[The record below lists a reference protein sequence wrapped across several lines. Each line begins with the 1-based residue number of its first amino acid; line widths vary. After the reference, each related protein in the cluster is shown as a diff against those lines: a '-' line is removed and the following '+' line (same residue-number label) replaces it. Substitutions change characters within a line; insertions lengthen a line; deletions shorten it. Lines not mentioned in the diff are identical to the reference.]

1 MALFS
6 AIILTWRAATGDIY
20 SPLWVSRLL
29 ERESHMSPTI
39 LDETVDV
46 ICEHYG
52 ERLRGITVDRL
63 AIGIFFT
70 AVKLSC
76 GSGGISYTP
85 ALEIHLDPTRP
96 PLDKEPQPRF
106 KGMPVIEVLA
116 SRNDS
121 ILFRTIR
128 LVVMNALAAPL
139 HMQGKYRVIEGPDV
153 LDLLNLDRV
162 KRIAMVGAILPFVNR
177 LKDMPGLDL
186 KVIEKKNETLS
197 EDVRSFCVPIE
208 QTRQALAECDLA
220 VITGAAI
227 ANGTIDSLLDW
238 KPPNAL
244 AIVVGPTASFVPDA
258 LFSRG
263 VAVVSGVIVS
273 DPDQAVDMVSEGA
286 LAYHLFHE
294 CVRKVSIV
302 NSSLADNEIL
312 VVKASR

>member
-1 MALFS
+1 
-6 AIILTWRAATGDIY
+6 
-20 SPLWVSRLL
+20 
-29 ERESHMSPTI
+29 MSSTI
-39 LDETVDV
+39 LDETVDT
-46 ICEHYG
+46 ICDKYG
-52 ERLRGITVDRL
+52 KQLRAITIERL

-96 PLDKEPQPRF
+96 PLSKEPQPRF
-106 KGMPVIEVLA
+106 KGMPVLEVLA

-121 ILFRTIR
+121 ILFRTVR

-139 HMQGKYRVIEGPDV
+139 HGQGGYHMIEGPDV
-153 LDLLNLDRV
+153 LDLLNLNRV
-162 KRIAMVGAILPFVNR
+162 KKLAMVGAIMPFIER
-177 LKDMPGLDL
+177 LKGIPEIQL
-186 KVIEKKNETLS
+186 KVIEKKSETLG
-197 EDVRSFCVPIE
+197 EDVKRLCVPLGKTQE
-208 QTRQALAECDLA
+208 VLSQCDLA

-238 KPPNAL
+238 KAPNAL

-263 VAVVSGVIVS
+263 VAVVSGVVVS

-294 CVRKVSIV
+294 CVRKVSII
-302 NSSLADNEIL
+302 NPSLAANGL
-312 VVKASR
+312 LHVNAGP